1 MESLGKKVW
10 RLLAIGLFASAA
22 ALTAHA
28 QEPTRPSATDNAPLT
43 LLPHSDTEWWW
54 LSGQVNVVEQAHDS
68 FPALYSGPHSFR
80 ATTERALSRVLTLYT
95 GARLPQ
101 GWQVIL
107 DIESAG
113 GQGLSDA
120 FGLAGFTNLDVVRNP
135 TLGSTPYL
143 ARAMLGRV
151 IPLSKDYV
159 DVRRTALS
167 LAPRL
172 PKRRLEIW
180 AGKMSVVDFFDV
192 NAVGSDSH
200 LQFLNWTVDNTGAY
214 DYAADTR
221 GYTYGLIVE
230 YISPGWSLRGAE
242 ALMPTVANGLV
253 LDWHVARARGENLE
267 LELQPT
273 PSLEVRILGYLNRAN
288 MGSYT
293 ESIDAFLAGHGATPD
308 IEATRQQGR
317 KKPGIG
323 GNVEYDLTPNVR
335 LFGRTGWNG
344 GDSESFAYTEVNNTL
359 VIGGDVKG
367 TRWQRSNDRAGLA
380 VVSNGLSEPHRE
392 YLRLGGLGFLL
403 GDGNLRYGREQ
414 ILEMYYT
421 AHVWRGLFAS
431 AGAQFVANPGYNRD
445 RGPVFVRAAR
455 VHLDF

>member
-1 MESLGKKVW
+1 
-10 RLLAIGLFASAA
+10 
-22 ALTAHA
+22 
-28 QEPTRPSATDNAPLT
+28 
-43 LLPHSDTEWWW
+43 
-54 LSGQVNVVEQAHDS
+54 
-68 FPALYSGPHSFR
+68 
-80 ATTERALSRVLTLYT
+80 
-95 GARLPQ
+95 
-101 GWQVIL
+101 
-107 DIESAG
+107 
-113 GQGLSDA
+113 
-120 FGLAGFTNLDVVRNP
+120 
-135 TLGSTPYL
+135 
-143 ARAMLGRV
+143 
-151 IPLSKDYV
+151 
-159 DVRRTALS
+159 
-167 LAPRL
+167 
-172 PKRRLEIW
+172 
-180 AGKMSVVDFFDV
+180 
-192 NAVGSDSH
+192 
-200 LQFLNWTVDNTGAY
+200 
-214 DYAADTR
+214 
-221 GYTYGLIVE
+221 
-230 YISPGWSLRGAE
+230 
-242 ALMPTVANGLV
+242 MPTVANGLV
-253 LDWHVARARGENLE
+253 LDWNVARARGENLE

-273 PSLEVRILGYLNRAN
+273 PSLEVRILGYLNHAN

-293 ESIDAFLAGHGATPD
+293 ESIDEFLAGQGSTPD

-335 LFGRTGWNG
+335 IFGRTGWNG

-359 VIGGDVKG
+359 VLGGDVKG

-414 ILEMYYT
+414 ILETYYT